1 MCPCPVVRSC
11 AAQHSRPAS
20 PPRVNQGYVT
30 HGLGVTGLPFRLGIP
45 AEMTVFEF
53 ETEESVWPV
62 GPKISPPYRGAW
74 TVPTRHRP
82 HLLNK

>member
-45 AEMTVFEF
+45 AEMTVFELEA
-53 ETEESVWPV
+53 ETE
-62 GPKISPPYRGAW
+62 
-74 TVPTRHRP
+74 
-82 HLLNK
+82 